1 MSIHDCPRCLQL
13 WQAYVTAVARHA
25 DLELR
30 QRLAA
35 SDNDL
40 PTFKRLE
47 WELGAAKQAAKK
59 AKQLINDHT
68 AKRHPH
74 ELRG

>member
-1 MSIHDCPRCLQL
+1 MSLHDCPECLQL

-30 QRLAA
+30 QKLAA
-35 SDNDL
+35 SEDDL

-47 WELGAAKQAAKK
+47 REIAVAEEARKKTKQTI
-59 AKQLINDHT
+59 QHHT
-68 AKRHPH
+68 AQQHPH